1 MDTEYEKEMALEIL
15 ELVGN
20 KWTMLVT
27 YRLGQGAMRF
37 SDLKR
42 VATPIT
48 SKMLTQTLRELECFG
63 MVSREVLP
71 STPPAVEY
79 RLTEL
84 GASLMEPAADTRRME
99 MQRNRRFIHPN
110 LDMPAAMPGW
120 PAMPAPTTT
129 SARRAAGKNYS
140 LSEKGRRQQSGFL
153 SG

>member
-1 MDTEYEKEMALEIL
+1 MDTGFDKETALEIL

-27 YRLGQGAMRF
+27 YRLGEGAMRF

-63 MVSREVLP
+63 LVSREVLP

-84 GASLMEPAADTRRME
+84 GRTFLGAVSGICGWIGDNHAALEQARIRYE
-99 MQRNRRFIHPN
+99 RE
-110 LDMPAAMPGW
+110 AA
-120 PAMPAPTTT
+120 
-129 SARRAAGKNYS
+129 
-140 LSEKGRRQQSGFL
+140 
-153 SG
+153 

>member
-1 MDTEYEKEMALEIL
+1 MDTGYEKEMALEIL

-71 STPPAVEY
+71 TTPPAVEY
-79 RLTEL
+79 RLTGLGDTFL
-84 GASLMEPAADTRRME
+84 GAVSTICGWIGENRDALEEARVRYQQQEAA
-99 MQRNRRFIHPN
+99 
-110 LDMPAAMPGW
+110 
-120 PAMPAPTTT
+120 
-129 SARRAAGKNYS
+129 
-140 LSEKGRRQQSGFL
+140 
-153 SG
+153 

>member
-79 RLTEL
+79 RLTDMGRTFL
-84 GASLMEPAADTRRME
+84 GAVSTICGWIGDNRDALQEARERYIQAA
-99 MQRNRRFIHPN
+99 
-110 LDMPAAMPGW
+110 AA
-120 PAMPAPTTT
+120 
-129 SARRAAGKNYS
+129 
-140 LSEKGRRQQSGFL
+140 
-153 SG
+153 